1 MASRPSSPTGFE
13 MADALSG
20 LVLIDTNDLS
30 KCGSPFARVP
40 SLVLLDLTAHE
51 KTTHNSAVNNDE
63 INLEVDSDEEQA
75 QEAFDTSTKE
85 ALHALFTEFDTSG
98 DGHID
103 AKELL
108 VFLHR
113 LPEMAGM
120 KLPTDFT
127 VEEANL
133 CMQGFDLDH
142 NGTIE
147 EEELMQWISDG
158 LAKTAAERITFS
170 LSSPFAAKLN
180 IFLSSASK
188 VIAAHM
194 YRGSGETEDAKDT
207 REKYVQ
213 RGTYDCEDSE
223 DSEDSEDA
231 DDSLV
236 YNETLTVHLHNKQQW
251 GFKLYTMKEG
261 ALILF
266 SVDPGERGYE
276 AGIRNG
282 DVLKQVGEEIIDT
295 ETAKEAYDAIVLE
308 KVKSSHFGKTGETVA
323 VKIVRS
329 FLDCRLPANKP
340 WGFTLEELNDHTL
353 QVKSADQGEHGYKAG
368 IRNGDCLVRVGGE
381 KLPPLCSAKEAFAII
396 KKHKT
401 EAEEWLK
408 IVLRRPAAVPVE
420 KTGKHQS
427 MLFRDQSV
435 VRQEQ
440 RNANHLEHQL
450 ESTAE

>member
-13 MADALSG
+13 MADAMSG

-63 INLEVDSDEEQA
+63 INLEVDSDEEQV
-75 QEAFDTSTKE
+75 QEAFDSSTKE

-170 LSSPFAAKLN
+170 LSSPFATPNTNAEQ
-180 IFLSSASK
+180 ISAVAASLSP
-188 VIAAHM
+188 
-194 YRGSGETEDAKDT
+194 
-207 REKYVQ
+207 
-213 RGTYDCEDSE
+213 
-223 DSEDSEDA
+223 
-231 DDSLV
+231 
-236 YNETLTVHLHNKQQW
+236 
-251 GFKLYTMKEG
+251 G
-261 ALILF
+261 ALAALTNLGIVHERQNEVNEALSCF
-266 SVDPGERGYE
+266 SYV
-276 AGIRNG
+276 
-282 DVLKQVGEEIIDT
+282 
-295 ETAKEAYDAIVLE
+295 
-308 KVKSSHFGKTGETVA
+308 
-323 VKIVRS
+323 
-329 FLDCRLPANKP
+329 
-340 WGFTLEELNDHTL
+340 
-353 QVKSADQGEHGYKAG
+353 
-368 IRNGDCLVRVGGE
+368 
-381 KLPPLCSAKEAFAII
+381 
-396 KKHKT
+396 
-401 EAEEWLK
+401 
-408 IVLRRPAAVPVE
+408 
-420 KTGKHQS
+420 
-427 MLFRDQSV
+427 
-435 VRQEQ
+435 
-440 RNANHLEHQL
+440 HQL
-450 ESTAE
+450 RTVQLGQSTQP